1 MPAFLTCAAFA
12 FWFALYIYL
21 MARVFKA
28 KDSVNRFGLFVFNG
42 VIATFTFALAWT
54 TVGYTNY
61 IDSFLLPVYLWV
73 WLGVLCYS
81 VSNFRALARRDIS
94 ARQMVFH
101 SVRGILSLVLLAL
114 ASGYGWLGSF
124 AAGYQTGCLNP
135 YLPLTD
141 PASIASSR
149 SML

>member
-1 MPAFLTCAAFA
+1 MPYFMIYGVFTC
-12 FWFALYIYL
+12 WLALYFYL
-21 MARVFKA
+21 MSKVFKA
-28 KDSVNRFGLFVFNG
+28 KDSVDRCRLFVLNG
-42 VIATFTFALAWT
+42 VIANLAFSLAITISGFTYSL
-54 TVGYTNY
+54 
-61 IDSFLLPVYLWV
+61 DSFVLPVFMWV

-81 VSNFRALARRDIS
+81 ISNLKALARTDIN
-94 ARQMVFH
+94 ARQIVYH

-141 PASIASSR
+141 PASIASTR
-149 SML
+149 STL